1 MGITVEKIR
10 TIIQHREVKE
20 EPPSNRTPSAVLVP
34 LINEREGLHLLFI
47 RKVEDNSLH
56 SGQVSFPGGAKEDED
71 PDLSVTALREAHEEI
86 GIPPQSWEL
95 LGPLDP
101 VKTLGSPFIIYPF
114 VALLKEPVAPTPSPQ
129 EVARVFTVPLAYILE
144 RYPFRLQKFTWR
156 GKDYETFLIPYE
168 GEIIWGATA
177 RILKTFC
184 GLIEETHPSGAGPH
198 KEVLPWQ
205 RPR

>member
-1 MGITVEKIR
+1 MEITVEKIR

-20 EPPSNRTPSAVLVP
+20 EPPSNRIPSAVLIP
-34 LINEREGLHLLFI
+34 LINEREELHILFI

-71 PDLSVTALREAHEEI
+71 PHLLVTALREVHEEI
-86 GIPPQSWEL
+86 GIPPQSWEV

-101 VKTLGSPFIIYPF
+101 AKTLGSPFIIYPF
-114 VALLKEPVAPTPSPQ
+114 VALLKEPSAPAPSPQ

-144 RYPFRLQKFTWR
+144 RYPFQLQRFTWR
-156 GKDYETFLIPYE
+156 GKDYETFLIPYGE
-168 GEIIWGATA
+168 EIIWGATA

-184 GLIEETHPSGAGPH
+184 RLIEETHPSGAGPR
-198 KEVLPWQ
+198 KEEP
-205 RPR
+205 P